1 VNEMHLVE
9 RYSILHQPG
18 NGFQTIPQVG
28 DLFPQTRVGSSTYTH
43 LSGDSG
49 LDFLHYILNIGSA
62 FARRNRMEHIRAK
75 TEYWSA
81 IIDIPD

>member
-1 VNEMHLVE
+1 MNEMHLVE

-28 DLFPQTRVGSSTYTH
+28 DLFPQTLVGSSTYTH

-49 LDFLHYILNIGSA
+49 LDFSQNILTLKSA
-62 FARRNRMEHIRAK
+62 SAHRNRMEHIRAK